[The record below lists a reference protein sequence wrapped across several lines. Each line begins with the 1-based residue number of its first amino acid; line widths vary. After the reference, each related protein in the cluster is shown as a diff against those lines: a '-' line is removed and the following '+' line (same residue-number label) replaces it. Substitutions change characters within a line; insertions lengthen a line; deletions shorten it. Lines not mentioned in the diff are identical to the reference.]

1 MSMLKRLALILT
13 VTGMVLVTGM
23 ETPTEAASPRAA
35 FRQGYRV
42 GVRTA
47 TRGFVRVGRA
57 PVRVRATPRGGVV
70 RVGRPV
76 VGPRVRFRF

>member
-1 MSMLKRLALILT
+1 MLKKLALVLT
-13 VTGMVLVTGM
+13 VAGMVLVTGM
-23 ETPTEAASPRAA
+23 ETSAEAASPRAA

-47 TRGFVRVGRA
+47 RRGFVRVGRA

-76 VGPRVRFRF
+76 IGPRVRFRF